1 MTTII
6 VESLYPGTSAEQ
18 IAKTWVEMKA
28 LPDSLTMVWAGAK
41 GDVNLGIRGL
51 VMYQCYKDKIDDSL
65 AFIREDEAR
74 YLKIPGYSF
83 SIDIWTEPED
93 ALKMVGL
100 A

>member
-6 VESLYPGTSAEQ
+6 AESLWPGTSAEQ
-18 IAKTWVEMKA
+18 VAKTWVEMKA
-28 LPDSLTMVWAGAK
+28 LPDWLTMVWVGAK
-41 GDVNLGIRGL
+41 SEVNLGGRGL

-65 AFIREDEAR
+65 AFIREDVAR

>member
-6 VESLYPGTSAEQ
+6 AEGLFPATSAEQ
-18 IAKTWVEMKA
+18 VAKTWVEMKA
-28 LPDSLTMVWAGAK
+28 PPDWLTMVWVGTK
-41 GDVNLGIRGL
+41 SEVNLGSRAL
-51 VMYQCYKDKIDDSL
+51 VVYQCYKDKIDDSL
-65 AFIREDEAR
+65 AFIREDVAR